1 MRWLITVP
9 ADFDLD
15 ALAAAVTAAAGSLGD
30 EEPIPLGD
38 DELAVYAEGPADLPR
53 TLHESISEVLKVSP
67 NSEPEPY

>member
-1 MRWLITVP
+1 MRWLITIP

-15 ALAAAVTAAAGSLGD
+15 ALAEAVMAANGALGD

-53 TLHESISEVLKVSP
+53 VLHNSTSEVVKVSP